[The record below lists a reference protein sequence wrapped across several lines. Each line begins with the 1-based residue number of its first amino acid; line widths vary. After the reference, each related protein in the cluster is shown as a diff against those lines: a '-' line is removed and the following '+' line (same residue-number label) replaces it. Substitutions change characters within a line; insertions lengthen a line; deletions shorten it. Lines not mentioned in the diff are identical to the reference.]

1 MQICRRNI
9 YTNLLRVRTG
19 VVVFGYKFTIYNNN
33 NTVHDDAITLFYL
46 EPCIH
51 IGTYT
56 HTHTHIHVYTY
67 VVKKVS
73 RYYYHRRNIGPM
85 QIRCRKQ
92 VTIIIFVELLLL
104 LLYDIA
110 FCGRPGTTFNIYYIH
125 VIAAVILLVYTV
137 ATFAAAVK
145 ASLL

>member
-1 MQICRRNI
+1 MDTRLKN
-9 YTNLLRVRTG
+9 
-19 VVVFGYKFTIYNNN
+19 
-33 NTVHDDAITLFYL
+33 
-46 EPCIH
+46 
-51 IGTYT
+51 
-56 HTHTHIHVYTY
+56 
-67 VVKKVS
+67 VS

-104 LLYDIA
+104 YDIA

-125 VIAAVILLVYTV
+125 VIIAAVIILLLLYTV

>member
-1 MQICRRNI
+1 M
-9 YTNLLRVRTG
+9 Y
-19 VVVFGYKFTIYNNN
+19 
-33 NTVHDDAITLFYL
+33 
-46 EPCIH
+46 IH
-51 IGTYT
+51 TRL
-56 HTHTHIHVYTY
+56 
-67 VVKKVS
+67 KNVS

-104 LLYDIA
+104 YDIA
-110 FCGRPGTTFNIYYIH
+110 FCGRPGTTFNIYYMH
-125 VIAAVILLVYTV
+125 VIAAVILLLYTV